1 MIKPHW
7 MNWLEHAIP
16 HGAQRVANRKN
27 TGSLILSINCS
38 ASLTAIITFV
48 KCILQTPKTYH
59 TEVILGKEMHSESGH
74 NLDLPLDQQM

>member
-1 MIKPHW
+1 VLSDIKPHW

-48 KCILQTPKTYH
+48 KRTTTIPKFLPKIIINMQNT
-59 TEVILGKEMHSESGH
+59 
-74 NLDLPLDQQM
+74 NLISLNR

>member
-1 MIKPHW
+1 MQFHMAHTELQI
-7 MNWLEHAIP
+7 E
-16 HGAQRVANRKN
+16 KN

-59 TEVILGKEMHSESGH
+59 TEVILGKEMHNESGH